1 MSFPKLLVL
10 GFREDSRFMDYDH
23 PQKGARITSHQPS
36 IAHQLPINHPSIK
49 HQSHII
55 FQIYQFH
62 SLFFTGPNTI
72 KKKKTVEELGGTS
85 PRSSNSKGIHSG
97 WFTSSFITG
106 PAPVSRWLREV
117 ENLGDMD
124 ENWRFRKENLGELEN
139 LGEMEKNG
147 SYRPT
152 YSIVYRIA
160 PHTRGKSGYM

>member
-1 MSFPKLLVL
+1 MIHPWSSPTFPAANEMSFPKLLVL

-49 HQSHII
+49 HQATII

-62 SLFFTGPNTI
+62 SLFFFYRAAHHEKKNGWRTGT
-72 KKKKTVEELGGTS
+72 GGTS

-106 PAPVSRWLREV
+106 PAAFRVS
-117 ENLGDMD
+117 
-124 ENWRFRKENLGELEN
+124 
-139 LGEMEKNG
+139 G
-147 SYRPT
+147 S
-152 YSIVYRIA
+152 
-160 PHTRGKSGYM
+160 GKSGRHGRKIGGSGRNLQPFLWKLQTNL